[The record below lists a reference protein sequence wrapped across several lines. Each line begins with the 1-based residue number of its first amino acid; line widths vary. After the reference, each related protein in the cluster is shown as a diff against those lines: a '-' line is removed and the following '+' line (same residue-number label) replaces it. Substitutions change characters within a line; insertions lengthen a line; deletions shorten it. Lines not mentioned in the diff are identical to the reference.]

1 MACAFEDQSAVAQ
14 SIFGLKIN
22 DNEPMLFIDRTE
34 GTIVQPRGN
43 NNFGWDPCFKPN
55 EHYKTYAELD
65 EDTKNELS
73 HRSKATKL
81 MIEYLKTL

>member
-1 MACAFEDQSAVAQ
+1 MITHFEDHSAVAQ

-22 DNEPMLFIDRTE
+22 DNEPMLFIGRTE
-34 GTIVQPRGN
+34 GEIVSPRGN

-55 EHYKTYAELD
+55 NHYKTYAELD
-65 EDTKNELS
+65 EDIKNEIS

-81 MIEYLKTL
+81 MIDYLLEK